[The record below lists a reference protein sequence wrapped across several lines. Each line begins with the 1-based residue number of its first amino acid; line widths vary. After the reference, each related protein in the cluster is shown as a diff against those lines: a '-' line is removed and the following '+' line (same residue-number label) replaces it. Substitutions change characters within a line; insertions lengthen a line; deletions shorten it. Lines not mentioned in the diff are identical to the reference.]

1 MTSPNTLLLNWL
13 LALPFFAA
21 LAAAL
26 FPRFTMGARSAREAG
41 ELERGPLLFGAL
53 TSAMGLSLAIRITSL
68 VARGEPVTANYLWT
82 RDLYHLRFQADPFS
96 AAIALLVCG
105 LGLPMFLH
113 LAGQEGRPR
122 PHHRAALLL
131 LAQGCVMAA
140 AAAADLILLV
150 FLLGVAVAAL
160 CLLVSLE
167 SSQRGQAMLL
177 NGHLVWLAVL
187 FAALLMWRQSGD
199 TSLTQLPLL
208 LLTKDPSALRAVA
221 LLVLLGLTPLLAGA
235 PGYGRWMAAVKA
247 APSLAGMTAVLLVV
261 AGGVA
266 LVRLLPGS
274 LVLPAVPGLATL
286 SLWTGL
292 IVLFTGALGAWRA
305 DDLRG
310 RAGWLTVAQAGY
322 LLLAL
327 AGASGPSAS
336 PAFLEAAALHLGLAP
351 LALLTIWLASLT
363 VLSRT
368 RTDTLVGLSGLFR
381 KMPLAGLAWLV
392 GGLSLVGA
400 PPLAGFRE
408 QSLLLSAVAGDRAW
422 ALLAALLAGDLLI
435 VYVVLDTFR
444 RVYLRGQPPPDVRPT
459 SPGLDVPLLLLVLVI
474 VVAGV
479 WSGPLERWADL
490 ICRTALTLR
499 PTP

>member
-26 FPRFTMGARSAREAG
+26 FPRFTMGIRSAREAG
-41 ELERGPLLFGAL
+41 EMERGPLLFGAL

-68 VARGEPVTANYLWT
+68 VARGEAVTANYLWT
-82 RDLYHLRFQADPFS
+82 QDLYHLRFQADPLF
-96 AAIALLVCG
+96 APIALLIFG
-105 LGLPMFLH
+105 LGLAIFLH
-113 LAGQEGRPR
+113 LAGQEARPR
-122 PHHRAALLL
+122 LHHRAALLL
-131 LAQGCVMAA
+131 LAQGCVLAA

-150 FLLGVAVAAL
+150 FLLGLGMAAL
-160 CLLVSLE
+160 CLLISLE

-208 LLTKDPSALRAVA
+208 LLTKPPSALRAAA
-221 LLVLLGLTPLLAGA
+221 LLALFGLTPLLAGA
-235 PGYGRWMAAVKA
+235 PGYGRWLAAIRA
-247 APSLAGMTAVLLVV
+247 APSLAGVASVLLVV

-266 LVRLLPGS
+266 LLRLLPGS
-274 LVLPAVPGLATL
+274 LVLPAVPGLATPA
-286 SLWTGL
+286 LWTGL

-305 DDLRG
+305 NDLRG
-310 RAGWLTVAQAGY
+310 RAGWLTVAQPGY

-327 AGASGPSAS
+327 AGASRPGASSA
-336 PAFLEAAALHLGLAP
+336 FFTAATRHVALAP
-351 LALLTIWLASLT
+351 LALLAIWLAGLT
-363 VLSRT
+363 VLSRA

-408 QSLLLSAVAGDRAW
+408 QSLLLSAVAGDRGWALLT
-422 ALLAALLAGDLLI
+422 ALLAADLII
-435 VYVVLDTFR
+435 VYAVLDGFR
-444 RVYLRGQPPPDVRPT
+444 RVFLRGQPPPDLRPT
-459 SPGLDVPLLLLVLVI
+459 SPGLDAPLLLLVLVI
-474 VVAGV
+474 VAAGL
-479 WSGPLERWADL
+479 WSGPLDEWADL